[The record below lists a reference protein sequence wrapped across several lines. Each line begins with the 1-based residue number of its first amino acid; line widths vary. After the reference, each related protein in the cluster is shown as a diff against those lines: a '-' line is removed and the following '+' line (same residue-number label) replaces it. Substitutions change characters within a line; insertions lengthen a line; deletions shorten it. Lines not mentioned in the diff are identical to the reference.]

1 MLKGIAA
8 AASGMLP
15 QMKRQEVITNNLANA
30 GTSGFKRDRL
40 FVQQLDR
47 ARAGDTQSVAD
58 WQTPNLLGVQI
69 DFSAGPMDR
78 TGNPYDLAL
87 AGDGFFVV
95 STPDGERYTR
105 NGHFNLSDQGVL
117 TTADGNPVMGEGG
130 EIRLPADDATVSS
143 DGSISVDG
151 RTVGK
156 LRIARFADPNVLV
169 RAGSS
174 LFAVG
179 TAGVGPE
186 DMENPAVQQ
195 GVLES
200 SNVNTIEEMV
210 SMITTFRFYEAD
222 QKAVQMQ
229 DSAQGRV
236 VNELGRIPM

>member
-15 QMKRQEVITNNLANA
+15 QLKRQEVITNNLANA
-30 GTSGFKRDRL
+30 GTAGFKRDRL
-40 FVQQLDR
+40 FVEQLNR
-47 ARAGDTQSVAD
+47 AQAGNTQSVAD
-58 WQTPNLLGVQI
+58 WQTPNVMGVQI
-69 DFSAGPMDR
+69 DFSAGQMDR

-105 NGHFNLSDQGVL
+105 NGHFTLTDQGVL
-117 TTADGNPVMGEGG
+117 VTADGNPVMGEGG
-130 EIRLPADDATVSS
+130 EIRLTADDATIGS
-143 DGSISVDG
+143 DGTISVNGQRVD
-151 RTVGK
+151 K

-179 TAGVGPE
+179 APGAAPE
-186 DMENPAVQQ
+186 DMGNPAIEQ
-195 GVLES
+195 GMLER
-200 SNVNTIEEMV
+200 SNVSTIEEMV

-229 DSAQGRV
+229 DASQGRV
-236 VNELGRIPM
+236 VNELGRIQ

>member
-15 QMKRQEVITNNLANA
+15 QLKRQEVITNNLANA
-30 GTSGFKRDRL
+30 GTAGFKRDRL
-40 FVQQLDR
+40 FVEQLNR

-58 WQTPNLLGVQI
+58 WQRPSLIGVTI

-78 TGNPYDLAL
+78 TGSPYDLAI
-87 AGDGFFVV
+87 AGDGFFVI

-105 NGHFNLSDQGVL
+105 DGHFNLSDQGVL
-117 TTADGNPVMGEGG
+117 VTADGNPVMGEGG
-130 EIRLPADDATVSS
+130 EIRLPAGDATIGQ

-151 RTVGK
+151 RPVGK
-156 LRIARFADPNVLV
+156 LRIAHFADPNVLV

-186 DMENPAVQQ
+186 DMENPSVRQ
-195 GVLES
+195 GMLES

-236 VNELGRIPM
+236 VNELGRVPQ

>member
-15 QMKRQEVITNNLANA
+15 QLKRQEVITNNLANA
-30 GTSGFKRDRL
+30 GTAGFKRDRL
-40 FVQQLDR
+40 FVEQLDR
-47 ARAGDTQSVAD
+47 ARAGNPQSVAD
-58 WQTPNLLGVQI
+58 WQTPSLLGVAI
-69 DFSAGPMDR
+69 DFSAGPLDR
-78 TGNPYDLAL
+78 TGNPYDLAI

-95 STPDGERYTR
+95 STPDGDRYTR

-117 TTADGNPVMGEGG
+117 ATADGNPVMGEGG
-130 EIRLPADDATVSS
+130 EIRLPAGDAVIGP

-151 RTVGK
+151 RPVGK

-186 DMENPAVQQ
+186 DMENPSVRQ
-195 GVLES
+195 GMLES

-236 VNELGRIPM
+236 VNELGRVPQ